1 MWRTILT
8 DAGLFFAI
16 AHRNFVSIYDILA
29 NKWTSHKVFDDFV
42 RSLEIIENRKL
53 KQVTKDLKSLSSI
66 HQMKQN
72 GVLILAVQEGFN
84 GIHECIIEN
93 GKIKEIR
100 QTQDQPKFSGEMIRT
115 VCQYNDINTDH

>member
-1 MWRTILT
+1 
-8 DAGLFFAI
+8 
-16 AHRNFVSIYDILA
+16 
-29 NKWTSHKVFDDFV
+29 
-42 RSLEIIENRKL
+42 
-53 KQVTKDLKSLSSI
+53 
-66 HQMKQN
+66 MKQN

-100 QTQDQPKFSGEMIRT
+100 QTQDEPKFSGEMIRT